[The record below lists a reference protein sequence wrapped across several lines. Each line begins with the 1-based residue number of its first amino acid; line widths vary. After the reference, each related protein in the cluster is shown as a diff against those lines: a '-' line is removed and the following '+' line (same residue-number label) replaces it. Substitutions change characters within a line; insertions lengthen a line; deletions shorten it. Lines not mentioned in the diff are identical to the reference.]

1 MRKSIPVLAVMAI
14 VAALTACNTRD
25 NRTPNQTGST
35 VPPAQTAPPMTAA
48 PADTAPSTAVTPM
61 PAPKAAEGAPT
72 AKDTPNPDP
81 LKGNVQG
88 RRIQI
93 DADARAR
100 RQSFVAIERG
110 QEIAPCNHDHP
121 PRLRAILRYNVSA
134 SIPIRPHSSG

>member
-14 VAALTACNTRD
+14 VAALPACNTRD

-72 AKDTPNPDP
+72 AMDTPNPDP
-81 LKGNVQG
+81 LKAMSKAEESNSMPMPGQG
-88 RRIQI
+88 
-93 DADARAR
+93 D
-100 RQSFVAIERG
+100 S
-110 QEIAPCNHDHP
+110 
-121 PRLRAILRYNVSA
+121 
-134 SIPIRPHSSG
+134 HSSPSRDGKK